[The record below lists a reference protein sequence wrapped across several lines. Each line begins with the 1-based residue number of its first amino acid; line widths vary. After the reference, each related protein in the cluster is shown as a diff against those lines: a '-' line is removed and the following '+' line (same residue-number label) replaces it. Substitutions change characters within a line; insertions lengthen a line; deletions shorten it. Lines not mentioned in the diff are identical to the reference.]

1 MTIVNARLMHFIILT
16 IVSTVGFQTGCRGSG
31 NNAGG
36 PLPSPPSSEQTKAS
50 DYQPQNPF
58 VEISPGLS
66 TRTVFV
72 VEPTEKDPYH
82 VDVLDILIAPDQQ
95 AVQVPLS
102 GAGVFEVRTGSGT
115 ATIGQKSQGL
125 SVGSTFSASE
135 GEMLKVEAK
144 RDGPIT
150 LRAYVVKVP

>member
-1 MTIVNARLMHFIILT
+1 MHIGILT
-16 IVSTVGFQTGCRGSG
+16 ILSTVGVQAGCRGSG
-31 NNAGG
+31 SNSGG
-36 PLPSPPSSEQTKAS
+36 PLPSPSPSEQSKAS
-50 DYQPQNPF
+50 DYQPQNSF
-58 VEISPGLS
+58 AEISPGLS

-72 VEPTEKDPYH
+72 VEPTAKNPYH

-115 ATIGQKSQGL
+115 ATIGQKSQEL
-125 SVGSTFSASE
+125 SVGSTFSVSD
-135 GEMLKVEAK
+135 GEVLKIEAK

>member
-1 MTIVNARLMHFIILT
+1 MHISILS
-16 IVSTVGFQTGCRGSG
+16 ILSTVGFQAGCRGSG
-31 NNAGG
+31 SNAGG
-36 PLPSPPSSEQTKAS
+36 PLPSPSPSEQIKAS
-50 DYQPQNPF
+50 DYQPQNSF
-58 VEISPGLS
+58 AEISPGLS

-72 VEPTEKDPYH
+72 VEPTAKNPYH

-102 GAGVFEVRTGSGT
+102 GAGVFEVRTGSGM
-115 ATIGQKSQGL
+115 ATIGQKSQEL
-125 SVGSTFSASE
+125 SVGSTFSVSD
-135 GEMLKVEAK
+135 GEVLKIEAR